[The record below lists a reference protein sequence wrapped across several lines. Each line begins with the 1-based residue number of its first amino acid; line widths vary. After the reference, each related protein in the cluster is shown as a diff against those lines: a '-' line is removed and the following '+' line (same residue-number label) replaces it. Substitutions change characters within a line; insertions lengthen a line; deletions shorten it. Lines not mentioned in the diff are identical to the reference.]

1 MERLVG
7 RRSSLPPSRS
17 SCSRTIAREPLA
29 CEGGTTFT
37 FVTDG
42 IESALAQ
49 AREAA
54 AGKDISLS
62 GGAEAARQYLAAGL
76 VDEMEISLVT
86 IFLGDGERLFE
97 GLGAGNPQVR
107 AHTHG
112 RRSRRHPPQVRA
124 RLSGGRRVA
133 ATTLISAAAAAA
145 ARA

>member
-1 MERLVG
+1 M
-7 RRSSLPPSRS
+7 PASRS
-17 SCSRTIAREPLA
+17 NARA
-29 CEGGTTFT
+29 GTTFT

-54 AGKDISLS
+54 AGKGISLS

-97 GLGAGNPQVR
+97 GLGAGNPRFV
-107 AHTHG
+107 HTRTLDAPGVTHLKF
-112 RRSRRHPPQVRA
+112 RR
-124 RLSGGRRVA
+124 G
-133 ATTLISAAAAAA
+133 
-145 ARA
+145 